1 MMPAFTQ
8 ARDFVVA
15 RMIELIPLSVK
26 NLTENFPKSVKAPLA
41 WELKVKAVAVGQ
53 DKSLHSNCVMSRE
66 I

>member
-1 MMPAFTQ
+1 
-8 ARDFVVA
+8 
-15 RMIELIPLSVK
+15 LIPLSVK